1 MLRHIRATHQGG
13 IYLLLDLHPYLHP
26 YLDNP
31 LHVRLLK
38 EIAQGYADLPRTL
51 VLVSHGIE
59 IPPELRHLSLRLA
72 LRLPDRRHIMGLI
85 REEAKRWQEA
95 EVERS
100 FCPSRDAVDQ
110 LALNLPGVTESD
122 ARRLIRNAIR
132 QDGAI
137 TREDVEAVKRAKC
150 DLLSEVA
157 GTEPLSVVMHDQLRS
172 LRAWTLERTVQP
184 HGPEDQGHPARSAA
198 GQVSS
203 GPGLGD
209 DEGAPP

>member
-1 MLRHIRATHQGG
+1 VLRHIRATHQGG
-13 IYLLLDLHPYLHP
+13 IYLLLDLHP

-72 LRLPDRRHIMGLI
+72 LRLPDRRRIMGLI
-85 REEAKRWQEA
+85 RAEAKRWQEA

-100 FCPSRDAVDQ
+100 FRTSRDAVDQ
-110 LALNLPGVTESD
+110 LALNLLGVTESD

-137 TREDVEAVKRAKC
+137 TREDVEAVKPAKY
-150 DLLSEVA
+150 DLLSPEGVIAFEYDTRSFADVA
-157 GTEPLSVVMHDQLRS
+157 GLGHLK
-172 LRAWTLERTVQP
+172 AWIDRR
-184 HGPEDQGHPARSAA
+184 RSAFLD
-198 GQVSS
+198 
-203 GPGLGD
+203 PGKTRDHPRGILLLGV
-209 DEGAPP
+209 